1 MVFSL
6 GCIDPHLIPHL
17 HPRLR
22 FRNGAD
28 ARLATYLHH
37 NIYYIALAQISAW
50 YSHTSFIPNLT
61 GAIDSTRPLQE
72 LTYMNFIMLRSVRPL
87 NVPQHL
93 GHHPP
98 FLLFPY
104 TIQPPSAYIR
114 ATYTIRTSSSVKNTA
129 HTPRTY
135 RNTSF
140 PFAKISQ
147 RSTTRLAEHDFDRQV
162 HERTFIETT
171 TPHNDNDATDVI

>member
-50 YSHTSFIPNLT
+50 YSHTSF
-61 GAIDSTRPLQE
+61 
-72 LTYMNFIMLRSVRPL
+72 
-87 NVPQHL
+87 
-93 GHHPP
+93 
-98 FLLFPY
+98 
-104 TIQPPSAYIR
+104 
-114 ATYTIRTSSSVKNTA
+114 TYTQFDLGDRFHASASRVNIHEFHHASLCQTLERSPTSRTSSSVPALPVYNPATQRLHTRYVYYTYIVICQKYRAHTEDIQKYILSIRKNLSTKYNTA
-129 HTPRTY
+129 CRT
-135 RNTSF
+135 RF
-140 PFAKISQ
+140 
-147 RSTTRLAEHDFDRQV
+147 
-162 HERTFIETT
+162 
-171 TPHNDNDATDVI
+171 